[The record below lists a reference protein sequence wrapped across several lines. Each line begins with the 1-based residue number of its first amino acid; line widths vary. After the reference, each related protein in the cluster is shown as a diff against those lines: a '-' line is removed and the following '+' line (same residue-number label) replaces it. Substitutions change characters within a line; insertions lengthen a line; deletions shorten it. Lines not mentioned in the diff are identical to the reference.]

1 MFKLPSLSR
10 RLMLIAG
17 IAALTASAVHAGALD
32 TIKQTKK
39 LRVGIDLAIPPYG
52 MVDDKLQP
60 AGVDVDVARLL
71 AADLGATM
79 EIVSTT
85 GPTRIPNLQT
95 NKADLIISTL
105 SITPERQK
113 VIDFSVPY
121 AGLQTIVFAPKATK
135 IAGVGDLAGKS
146 VAVTRSTTQDTHLT
160 REAKGAQIVRYEDD
174 ATLVTA
180 GVTGQA
186 DIIGAAPMQLHAVNQ
201 KNPDRQ
207 MEAKFVLSNFG
218 LGIGMRKDEPELLA
232 WVNAW
237 VKTNLNNGKLNAI
250 YKKHFGRD
258 LPDEIVAGGK

>member
-1 MFKLPSLSR
+1 MLKSGLLSR
-10 RLMLIAG
+10 SLVVLASVV
-17 IAALTASAVHAGALD
+17 ALASAAAQANTLE
-32 TIKQTKK
+32 TIKQAKK
-39 LRVGIDLAIPPYG
+39 VRIGIDLAIPPYG

-60 AGVDVDVARLL
+60 AGIDVDVARLL
-71 AADLGATM
+71 AADLGATL

-135 IAGVGDLAGKS
+135 VTGLADLAGKS
-146 VAVTRSTTQDTHLT
+146 VAVTRSTTQDTYLT
-160 REAKGAQIVRYEDD
+160 KEAKGAQIVRFEDD

-186 DIIGAAPMQLHAVNQ
+186 EIIGAAPMQLHAINQ
-201 KNPDRQ
+201 KNPGRQ
-207 MEAKFVLSNFG
+207 METKFVLSNFG
-218 LGIGMRKDEPELLA
+218 LGIGMRKDEPQLLA
-232 WVNAW
+232 WVNNW

-250 YKKHFGRD
+250 YRKYFERD
-258 LPDEIVAGGK
+258 LPQEILVGGK

>member
-1 MFKLPSLSR
+1 MLKISSLSR
-10 RLMLIAG
+10 CLMILAG
-17 IAALTASAVHAGALD
+17 VVAFTAATVHAGALE

-39 LRVGIDLAIPPYG
+39 VRVGIDLAIPPYG

-60 AGVDVDVARLL
+60 AGVDVDVAKLL
-71 AADLGATM
+71 ASDLGATL

-113 VIDFSVPY
+113 VIDFSIPY
-121 AGLQTIVFAPKATK
+121 AGLQTIVFAPKAMK
-135 IAGVGDLAGKS
+135 IASVGDLAGKS
-146 VAVTRSTTQDTHLT
+146 VAVTRSTTQDTYLT
-160 REAKGAQIVRYEDD
+160 REAKGAQIVRFEDD

-201 KNPDRQ
+201 KAPIARWKPSSCCRTSASASACARTSRNCWPG
-207 MEAKFVLSNFG
+207 S
-218 LGIGMRKDEPELLA
+218 MRGSKPTSTT
-232 WVNAW
+232 VS
-237 VKTNLNNGKLNAI
+237 
-250 YKKHFGRD
+250 
-258 LPDEIVAGGK
+258 